1 MGNREIKI
9 GILGYGIGRVHSH
22 AWLNIPFFYDPP
34 PATPKLYALAGR
46 TTSKVAEVANAF
58 GFRRTYTDWRDLIN
72 DPAVEVLDNCAPPDL
87 HADPCIL
94 AAEQGKA
101 VICEKPLAR
110 TAEEAYSIYRA
121 ATKSGSKGMTGFTY
135 RFAPAVRL
143 AKDLIDSG
151 KLGKVFNMRCSYL
164 NIESGNGGYL
174 DPNYPLHWHFD
185 QKIAG
190 HGAIADLG
198 SHALDMATFLLGDVV
213 SVCGATQTFVAE
225 RPLADDPFHKGPV
238 SVDDATVASLK
249 FKSGALA
256 VIDASWMA
264 AGKKDFF
271 YFEVNGSQGSLRFNL
286 ERIGELEVYLRD
298 SSQVEGFRDV
308 FTISAKHPFM
318 DRFWIDQG
326 GGFTWNHMFVVE
338 LKQFIESV
346 VSDKEIGPLGATLR
360 DGYINSLLI
369 DSIVESSRN
378 GRWIQIEP
386 KS

>member
-1 MGNREIKI
+1 VTALGVGLI
-9 GILGYGIGRVHSH
+9 GYSIGRTHTH
-22 AWLNIPFFYDPP
+22 AWLNLPQFYPEISKP
-34 PATPKLYALAGR
+34 QLIAICGRNQPAVKSFAKLYQ
-46 TTSKVAEVANAF
+46 
-58 GFRRTYTDWRDLIN
+58 FREMYSEWQKMLD
-72 DPAVEVLDNCAPPDL
+72 DPDITILDNCAPPDL
-87 HADPCIL
+87 HAEPCIQ

-151 KLGKVFNMRCSYL
+151 KLGQIFNMRCSYL

-174 DPNYPLHWHFD
+174 DPNYPPHWRFD
-185 QKIAG
+185 HMIAG

-213 SVCGATQTFVAE
+213 SVCGATQTFVSE
-225 RPLADDPFHKGPV
+225 RPLVDDPSNKGPV
-238 SVDDATVASLK
+238 SVDDTTVASLK

-308 FTISAKHPFM
+308 FAISAKHPFM

-338 LKQFIESV
+338 LKQFIESIV
-346 VSDKEIGPLGATLR
+346 NDKEIGPLGATLR

-369 DSIVESSRN
+369 DSIVESSRS